1 MTEYCST
8 CKRKVLPSTES
19 GECPSCGVS
28 LLSLEEREGRRIQL
42 EKRQQLEE
50 EQEKRKQLKE
60 GQHKICELKLK
71 AKGGDIESQFLLG
84 SAYDKGE
91 GVEPNH
97 TEAVFWY
104 EKAAE
109 GGNID
114 ALYNLALSYERGEG
128 VQRDAEKAVKLYIT
142 AANQG
147 DSESQFNL
155 GEIYEKGRGV
165 EKDLEE
171 AERWYLKA
179 KENGDEEAEQCL
191 IRIKAAERER
201 EEERIRLEEEKKIR
215 EACKTSISELSAH
228 SKGGGDYIGLNSSL
242 RTQSE
247 ELFSR
252 TAAKPVHEWQQE
264 EADLIRLLLDYPKRK
279 ECLSLAGDSSE
290 ESKLILA
297 ELKKLNAL
305 MENLLSAQKTTTKA
319 SAMGAMATVLG
330 AHSVGKAI
338 DDTVDELTD

>member
-1 MTEYCST
+1 MKNQCPKCLEINDYWGWDFDNMRQCPA
-8 CKRKVLPSTES
+8 C
-19 GECPSCGVS
+19 GE
-28 LLSLEEREGRRIQL
+28 LFLEEDYKLISQGEYQRIKGA
-42 EKRQQLEE
+42 E
-50 EQEKRKQLKE
+50 RK
-60 GQHKICELKLK
+60 
-71 AKGGDIESQFLLG
+71 
-84 SAYDKGE
+84 
-91 GVEPNH
+91 
-97 TEAVFWY
+97 
-104 EKAAE
+104 
-109 GGNID
+109 
-114 ALYNLALSYERGEG
+114 
-128 VQRDAEKAVKLYIT
+128 RDAERQKIE
-142 AANQG
+142 AAERQK
-147 DSESQFNL
+147 
-155 GEIYEKGRGV
+155 I
-165 EKDLEE
+165 E
-171 AERWYLKA
+171 AEEHKR
-179 KENGDEEAEQCL
+179 ETERQ
-191 IRIKAAERER
+191 RIKVAERER

-228 SKGGGDYIGLNSSL
+228 SHGGGDYIGLNSSL

-338 DDTVDELTD
+338 DDTVDELID